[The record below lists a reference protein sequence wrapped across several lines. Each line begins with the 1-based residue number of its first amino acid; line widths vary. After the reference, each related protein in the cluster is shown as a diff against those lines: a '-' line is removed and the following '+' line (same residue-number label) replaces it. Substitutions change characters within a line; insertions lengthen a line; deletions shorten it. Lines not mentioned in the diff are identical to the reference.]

1 MVFEGDDGGA
11 YDFSWKKCTQFGA
24 TESGVFWGLA
34 MRTANLLVSQS
45 VSQSVSQYTCNA
57 ELVILSMAVSC
68 GDEPAST

>member
-1 MVFEGDDGGA
+1 LVVVVVLAKTTTYKLASMVFEGDDGGA

-45 VSQSVSQYTCNA
+45 VSQSVSIPVMQN
-57 ELVILSMAVSC
+57 
-68 GDEPAST
+68 